1 MLTVTRPLLK
11 KVAQRLRGPS
21 VSEKLERY
29 LDDPKNSS
37 NSSSKFGFKLDF
49 DEYARRKN
57 GKAVNIEQWQSHYKN
72 VIGSE
77 LATEQKVDLLI
88 LGGFPKKHKGGFRS
102 TSRLTEMRI
111 HFFEEVVKMVRP

>member
-1 MLTVTRPLLK
+1 MLTVARPLLR

-21 VSEKLERY
+21 VSKNLERY

-37 NSSSKFGFKLDF
+37 NSSSKFCFKTDF

-57 GKAVNIEQWQSHYKN
+57 GKAVTIEQWQSHYKN

-77 LATEQKVDLLI
+77 LTTEQKVDLLI